1 MIGGMRK
8 FARSKWALILLFI
21 PLVIALAVTL
31 PDTFGGGM
39 SGGTLTK
46 IGEREVKATE
56 VRAEIDRA
64 IRRALIEE
72 QKVISL
78 AEAAQPGGLAE
89 RELLSMEYQDTVLAF
104 ADKMGI
110 RASAETLKAYLERNQ
125 VLTNAFGKVD
135 VASIR
140 AEAQDR
146 GISPLE
152 FEQFLQ
158 DFLTQRYVEVAAFS
172 AVNLPDVLSEPFI
185 KYFGETRTLSLARPT
200 PAGIAGVAPPTDAD
214 VEAWYN
220 INKER
225 FTQPERRR
233 ISALVYT
240 PDDFLDQAPLT
251 DEQVRAEYDA
261 SVKLY
266 STPETRDIVEY
277 NGTDRNSVQGFIDL
291 VMQGLT
297 PEEALA
303 RSTGITPTERKVMP
317 EQIEDE
323 NYRKFLFELPAGR
336 VHNAPFQVSEG
347 APFQTALVKTIT
359 PGTPTPFEQAAE
371 QVRRNLALP
380 EASRLF
386 EESAEP
392 FRDAAGGQSL
402 EEIGKQFG
410 LPVYN
415 LAPVSAQ
422 GRTANGDQAALLVAN
437 RDAMRDLF
445 TLAPGQMTT
454 VYEGDNQRSM
464 FRLDEIVPSSILP
477 FADVKDEVRQI
488 VMAERQLAAM
498 EAAANAMV
506 TAVKGGAQFGAA
518 ATASKLEA
526 LPAITLTREGGQ
538 QIDQA
543 LVTAGF
549 ALKEGE
555 VGLIRG
561 SSGEAWVARVDAIIP
576 ATPESTALIRM
587 QMGSQVNQS
596 LQQDLAEVFQ
606 RGLPN
611 EVEFKRNEEG
621 IQAFF
626 KGMLPQ
632 DTAQ

>member
-39 SGGTLTK
+39 AGGTLTK

-89 RELLSMEYQDTVLAF
+89 RELISMEYQDTILAF

-110 RASAETLKAYLERNQ
+110 RASVDTLKAYLERNQ

-172 AVNLPDVLSEPFI
+172 AVNLPDILSEPFI

-200 PAGIAGVAPPTDAD
+200 PAGIAGVTPPTDAD

-220 INKER
+220 TNKER

-261 SVKLY
+261 SIKLY

-277 NGTDRNSVQGFIDL
+277 NGTDRNSVQAFIDL
-291 VMQGLT
+291 VMQGMT

-323 NYRKFLFELPAGR
+323 NYRKFVFEIPSGR
-336 VHNAPFQVSEG
+336 VHNVPIQIAEG
-347 APFQTALVKTIT
+347 
-359 PGTPTPFEQAAE
+359 
-371 QVRRNLALP
+371 LALLHR
-380 EASRLF
+380 AR
-386 EESAEP
+386 
-392 FRDAAGGQSL
+392 Q
-402 EEIGKQFG
+402 
-410 LPVYN
+410 
-415 LAPVSAQ
+415 
-422 GRTANGDQAALLVAN
+422 N
-437 RDAMRDLF
+437 RDA
-445 TLAPGQMTT
+445 G
-454 VYEGDNQRSM
+454 N
-464 FRLDEIVPSSILP
+464 
-477 FADVKDEVRQI
+477 
-488 VMAERQLAAM
+488 
-498 EAAANAMV
+498 ANAV
-506 TAVKGGAQFGAA
+506 
-518 ATASKLEA
+518 
-526 LPAITLTREGGQ
+526 
-538 QIDQA
+538 
-543 LVTAGF
+543 
-549 ALKEGE
+549 
-555 VGLIRG
+555 
-561 SSGEAWVARVDAIIP
+561 
-576 ATPESTALIRM
+576 
-587 QMGSQVNQS
+587 
-596 LQQDLAEVFQ
+596 
-606 RGLPN
+606 
-611 EVEFKRNEEG
+611 
-621 IQAFF
+621 
-626 KGMLPQ
+626 
-632 DTAQ
+632 